1 MQLFDWI
8 VLIVTLLFIVIYGAW
23 KTRGSKNVEDYI
35 LGNNETPWFTVG
47 LSVMATQASAITF
60 LSTPGQAYHDGMGFV
75 QFYFGLP
82 IAMVVICVTFIP
94 IYHKYK
100 VYTAYEYLE
109 KRFDLK
115 TRSLAAILFLV
126 QRGLGTGITIY
137 APSIILSALLG
148 WDLTYMNIIIGIL
161 VIIYTFSG
169 GTKAVNVTQK
179 QQMFVILA
187 GMVITFFLILDYLP
201 NDMTF
206 DNALHIAGANQKMNI
221 VNFSFDLDEKY
232 TFWSGITGGFFLAL
246 AYFGTDQSQVG
257 RYLSGKSVRESQMG
271 LIMNGLLKVPMQFLI
286 LLTGV
291 MVFVFFQFNGTP
303 INFNPNNK
311 ITVEN
316 SKYKSEYQKLQKDLD
331 KLSEDEKVVNLLY
344 IDQLNQD
351 YDNPTLRKELVDLA
365 LKEKEL
371 RTQAREIISKAD
383 DKAETNDK
391 DYVFFYFIL
400 HYLPKGLIGLLLAV
414 IISAAM
420 SSTASGL
427 NALASTTAIDIYKRN
442 VKGEKS
448 EKHYLNI
455 SKLFTLMWGIIAIG
469 FACIATLFENLIQLV
484 NIIGSIFYGTV
495 LGIFLVGF
503 YIQKIQGKSIFY
515 SAVISQIAIFVIYYF
530 TNLIY
535 PSGSEKLGYLWLN
548 FIGAL
553 LTIVL
558 SYLFQIT
565 LFKDEEQT
573 PLTDNV
579 IS

>member
-1 MQLFDWI
+1 MQLIDWI
-8 VLIVTLLFIVIYGAW
+8 VLSATLLFIVIYGVW
-23 KTRGSKNVEDYI
+23 KTRGSKNVQDYI
-35 LGNNETPWFTVG
+35 LGSNETNWYTVG

-60 LSTPGQAYHDGMGFV
+60 LSTPGQAYHDGMGFL

-82 IAMVVICVTFIP
+82 IAMVVICLTFIP

-126 QRGLGTGITIY
+126 QRGLGTGLTIY
-137 APSIILSALLG
+137 APAIILSALLG
-148 WDLTYMNIIIGIL
+148 WNLTLMNIIIGVL

-179 QQMFVILA
+179 QQMFVIML
-187 GMVITFFLILDYLP
+187 GMVITFFLILHYLP

-206 DNALHIAGANQKMNI
+206 NSALHIAGANDKMNI
-221 VNFSFDLDEKY
+221 VDFSFNPEEKY

-271 LIMNGLLKVPMQFLI
+271 LIMNGLLKVPMQFFI

-291 MVFVFFQFNGTP
+291 MVFVFFQFNP
-303 INFNPNNK
+303 VPLNFNPNNK
-311 ITVEN
+311 TIIEK
-316 SKYKSEYQKLQKDLD
+316 SPYKYEYHELEKKLED
-331 KLSEDEKVVNLLY
+331 LSEDKKVINLLY

-351 YDNPTLRKELVDLA
+351 YDNQILRKELVSLSN
-365 LKEKEL
+365 KEKDL
-371 RTQAREIISKAD
+371 RDRAKEIILKAD
-383 DKAETNDK
+383 PNSETNDK
-391 DYVFFYFIL
+391 DYVFFHFIL

-442 VKGEKS
+442 LKEEKS
-448 EKHYLNI
+448 ERHYVNAT
-455 SKLFTLMWGIIAIG
+455 KFFTLFWGIVAIL
-469 FACIATLFENLIQLV
+469 FASIGTLFENLIQLV

-503 YIQKIQGKSIFY
+503 YVKFVHAKAIFY
-515 SAVISQIAIFVIYYF
+515 SAVVSQITIFIIYYYAIFIF
-530 TNLIY
+530 
-535 PSGSEKLGYLWLN
+535 PSGKEKLGYLWLN
-548 FIGAL
+548 FIGAMLTVILSVL
-553 LTIVL
+553 LQKIV
-558 SYLFQIT
+558 FRKKINI
-565 LFKDEEQT
+565 E
-573 PLTDNV
+573 
-579 IS
+579 

>member
-8 VLIVTLLFIVIYGAW
+8 ILIVTLLFIVIYGAW
-23 KTRGSKNVEDYI
+23 KTKGSKNVKDFI
-35 LGNNETPWFTVG
+35 LGSNETPWHVVG

-94 IYHKYK
+94 LYHKYK

-115 TRSLAAILFLV
+115 TRSLAAILFLF
-126 QRGLGTGITIY
+126 QRGLGTGLTIY
-137 APSIILSALLG
+137 APAIILSAILG
-148 WDLTYMNIIIGIL
+148 WNLTYMNIVIGVL
-161 VIIYTFSG
+161 VIVYTFSG

-179 QQMFVILA
+179 QQMFVIMS
-187 GMVITFFLILDYLP
+187 GMFITFFLLLHYLP

-206 DNALHIAGANQKMNI
+206 TSALHIAGANDKMNI
-221 VNFSFDLDEKY
+221 VNFSFDPEEKY

-257 RYLSGKSVRESQMG
+257 RYLSGKSVKESQMG
-271 LIMNGLLKVPMQFLI
+271 LIMNGLLKVPMQFFI

-291 MVFVFFQFNGTP
+291 MVFVFFQFNP
-303 INFNPNNK
+303 VPLNFNPNNK
-311 ITVEN
+311 AMIE
-316 SKYKSEYQKLQKDLD
+316 KSAFKGEYNALEKKLDD
-331 KLSEDEKVVNLLY
+331 LSEDKKVINLLY

-351 YDNPTLRKELVDLA
+351 YDNPTLRKELVTLSN
-365 LKEKEL
+365 KEKDL
-371 RTQAREIISKAD
+371 RDRAKEIILKAD
-383 DKAETNDK
+383 SNSETNDK
-391 DYVFFYFIL
+391 DYVFFHFIL
-400 HYLPKGLIGLLLAV
+400 NYLPKGLIGLLLAV

-442 VKGEKS
+442 LKEQKS
-448 EKHYLNI
+448 ERHYLNAT
-455 SKLFTLMWGIIAIG
+455 KFFTLLWGIVAIL
-469 FACIATLFENLIQLV
+469 FACIGTLFENLIQLV

-503 YIQKIQGKSIFY
+503 YLHKVQSKAIFC
-515 SAVISQIAIFVIYYF
+515 SAVVSQLTIFIIYYYAIFIF
-530 TNLIY
+530 
-535 PSGSEKLGYLWLN
+535 PSGQEKLGYLWLN
-548 FIGAL
+548 FIGAM
-553 LTIVL
+553 LTIV
-558 SYLFQIT
+558 
-565 LFKDEEQT
+565 
-573 PLTDNV
+573 
-579 IS
+579 ISLLLQWTIFRKQKVNIE

>member
-1 MQLFDWI
+1 MQLFDWV

-23 KTRGSKNVEDYI
+23 KTKGSKNVEDFI
-35 LGNNETPWFTVG
+35 LGNNETPWHTVG

-82 IAMVVICVTFIP
+82 LAMIIICLTFIP

-109 KRFDLK
+109 QRFDLK
-115 TRSLAAILFLV
+115 TRSIAAILFLF
-126 QRGLGTGITIY
+126 QRGLGTGLTIY
-137 APSIILSALLG
+137 APAIILSALLG
-148 WDLTYMNIIIGIL
+148 WNLTYMNIVIGFL

-179 QQMFVILA
+179 QQMFVIMS
-187 GMVITFFLILDYLP
+187 GMFITFFLILHYLP

-206 DNALHIAGANQKMNI
+206 SNALHIAGANDKMN
-221 VNFSFDLDEKY
+221 VLNFSTDPEDKY

-257 RYLSGKSVRESQMG
+257 RYLSGKSVKESQMG
-271 LIMNGLLKVPMQFLI
+271 LIMNGFLKVPMQFFI

-291 MVFVFFQFNGTP
+291 MVFVFFQFNP
-303 INFNPNNK
+303 VPLNFNPNNK
-311 ITVEN
+311 IAIE
-316 SKYKSEYQKLQKDLD
+316 KSTFKNEYHVLEKQLES
-331 KLSEDEKVVNLLY
+331 LSEDKKVVNLLY

-351 YDNPTLRKELVDLA
+351 YDNPILRKELVALS

-371 RTQAREIISKAD
+371 RDCAKEIITYAD
-383 DKAETNDK
+383 NRTETNDK
-391 DYVFFYFIL
+391 DYVFFHFIL
-400 HYLPKGLIGLLLAV
+400 NYLPKGLIGLLLAV

-442 VKGEKS
+442 LKEEKS
-448 EKHYLNI
+448 EKHYLNAT
-455 SKLFTLMWGIIAIG
+455 KFFTLFWGIIAIL
-469 FACIATLFENLIQLV
+469 FACIGTLFENLIQLV

-503 YIQKIQGKSIFY
+503 YFKFVKARAIFY
-515 SAVISQIAIFVIYYF
+515 SAVVSQLTIFVIYYF
-530 TNLIY
+530 TNIIY
-535 PSGSEKLGYLWLN
+535 PSGHETLGYLWLN
-548 FIGAL
+548 FIGAI

-558 SYLFQIT
+558 SSILQWTVF
-565 LFKDEEQT
+565 FSKKE
-573 PLTDNV
+573 
-579 IS
+579 

>member
-8 VLIVTLLFIVIYGAW
+8 VLIVTLLFIVIYGVW
-23 KTRGSKNVEDYI
+23 KTKGSKNVEDYI
-35 LGNNETPWFTVG
+35 LGSNETPWHTVG

-60 LSTPGQAYHDGMGFV
+60 LSTPGQAYHDGMGFL

-82 IAMVVICVTFIP
+82 IAMVVICATFIP

-100 VYTAYEYLE
+100 IFTAYEYLE

-126 QRGLGTGITIY
+126 QRGLGTGLTIY

-148 WDLTYMNIIIGIL
+148 WNLTIMNIIIGVL

-179 QQMFVILA
+179 QQMFVIMS
-187 GMVITFFLILDYLP
+187 GMLITFFLILYYLP

-206 DNALHIAGANQKMNI
+206 DNALHIAGANDKMNI
-221 VNFSFDLDEKY
+221 VDFSFNPEVKY

-291 MVFVFFQFNGTP
+291 LVFVFFQFNP
-303 INFNPNNK
+303 VPLNFNPNNK
-311 ITVEN
+311 IAIEN
-316 SKYKSEYQKLQKDLD
+316 SVYKNEYHALEKKLAA
-331 KLSEDEKVVNLLY
+331 LSEDKKVINLLY

-351 YDNPTLRKELVDLA
+351 YDNPILRKELIGISG
-365 LKEKEL
+365 KEKDL
-371 RTQAREIISKAD
+371 RDRAKEIILKAD
-383 DKAETNDK
+383 KNSETNDK
-391 DYVFFYFIL
+391 DYVFFHFIL

-442 VKGEKS
+442 LKEKKT
-448 EKHYLNI
+448 EKHYLNATQF
-455 SKLFTLMWGIIAIG
+455 FTLFWGIIAIL
-469 FACIATLFENLIQLV
+469 FASIGTLFENLIQLV

-503 YIQKIQGKSIFY
+503 YLKRVQAKAVFY
-515 SAVISQIAIFVIYYF
+515 SAVISQIAIFIIYYF
-530 TNLIY
+530 AIFIY
-535 PSGSEKLGYLWLN
+535 DSGQEKLGYLWLN

-553 LTIVL
+553 LTIVF
-558 SYLFQIT
+558 SYILQISICRKT
-565 LFKDEEQT
+565 KT
-573 PLTDNV
+573 C
-579 IS
+579 

>member
-8 VLIVTLLFIVIYGAW
+8 VLVVTLLFIVIYGVW
-23 KTRGSKNVEDYI
+23 KTKGSKNVEDYI
-35 LGNNETPWFTVG
+35 LGNNETPWHTVG

-60 LSTPGQAYHDGMGFV
+60 LSTPGQAYHDGMGFL

-100 VYTAYEYLE
+100 IFTAYEYLE
-109 KRFDLK
+109 KRFDLR

-126 QRGLGTGITIY
+126 QRGLGTGLTIY

-148 WDLTYMNIIIGIL
+148 WNLTLMNIIIGVL

-179 QQMFVILA
+179 QQMFVIMS
-187 GMVITFFLILDYLP
+187 GMFITFLLILYYLP

-206 DNALHIAGANQKMNI
+206 NNALHIAGANDKMNI
-221 VNFSFDLDEKY
+221 VDFSFNPEEKY

-271 LIMNGLLKVPMQFLI
+271 LIMNGLLKVPMQFFI

-291 MVFVFFQFNGTP
+291 MVFVFFQFNP
-303 INFNPNNK
+303 VPLNFNPNNK
-311 ITVEN
+311 ALIEK
-316 SKYKSEYQKLQKDLD
+316 SQYKNEYHVLEKKLVA
-331 KLSEDEKVVNLLY
+331 LSEDKKVINLLY

-351 YDNPTLRKELVDLA
+351 YDNPILRKELIGLSN
-365 LKEKEL
+365 KEKDL
-371 RTQAREIISKAD
+371 RDRAKEIILKAD
-383 DKAETNDK
+383 SNSETNDK
-391 DYVFFYFIL
+391 DYVFFHFIL

-442 VKGEKS
+442 LKEEKS
-448 EKHYLNI
+448 ERHYVNAT
-455 SKLFTLMWGIIAIG
+455 KFFTLFWGIVAIL
-469 FACIATLFENLIQLV
+469 FASIGTLFENLIQLV
-484 NIIGSIFYGTV
+484 NIVGSIFYGTV
-495 LGIFLVGF
+495 LGIFMVGF
-503 YIQKIQGKSIFY
+503 YVKRVQAKAIFF
-515 SAVISQIAIFVIYYF
+515 SAAISQITIFIIYYYAIFIF
-530 TNLIY
+530 E
-535 PSGSEKLGYLWLN
+535 SGEEKLGYLWLN

-558 SYLFQIT
+558 SVLIQAT
-565 LFKDEEQT
+565 LFDKKRQDQ
-573 PLTDNV
+573 
-579 IS
+579 

>member
-8 VLIVTLLFIVIYGAW
+8 VLVVTLLFIVIYGVW
-23 KTRGSKNVEDYI
+23 KTKGSKNVEDYI
-35 LGNNETPWFTVG
+35 LGSNETPWYTVG

-60 LSTPGQAYHDGMGFV
+60 LSTPGQAYHDGMGFL

-94 IYHKYK
+94 LYHKYK
-100 VYTAYEYLE
+100 VFTAYEYLE

-126 QRGLGTGITIY
+126 QRGLGTGLTIY
-137 APSIILSALLG
+137 APAIILSALLG
-148 WDLTYMNIIIGIL
+148 WNLTVMNIVIGVL

-179 QQMFVILA
+179 QQMFVIMS
-187 GMVITFFLILDYLP
+187 GMIITFFLILYYLP

-206 DNALHIAGANQKMNI
+206 TSALHIAGANDKMDI
-221 VNFSFDLDEKY
+221 VDFSFDPEEKY

-271 LIMNGLLKVPMQFLI
+271 LIMNGLLKVPMQFFI

-291 MVFVFFQFNGTP
+291 MVFVFFQFNP
-303 INFNPNNK
+303 VPLNFNPNNK
-311 ITVEN
+311 AIIEK
-316 SKYKSEYQKLQKDLD
+316 SAYKKEYHKLEKQLEA
-331 KLSEDEKVVNLLY
+331 LSEDKKVINLLY

-351 YDNPTLRKELVDLA
+351 FDNPILRKELVGLSSREKDLRDHA
-365 LKEKEL
+365 K
-371 RTQAREIISKAD
+371 EIILKAD
-383 DKAETNDK
+383 SNSETNDK
-391 DYVFFYFIL
+391 DYVFFHFIL
-400 HYLPKGLIGLLLAV
+400 NYLPKGLIGLLLAV

-442 VKGEKS
+442 VKEEKS
-448 EKHYLNI
+448 EKHYVNAT
-455 SKLFTLMWGIIAIG
+455 KFFTLFWGIVAIL
-469 FACIATLFENLIQLV
+469 FASIGTLFENLIQLV

-503 YIQKIQGKSIFY
+503 YIKYVQSKAIFY
-515 SAVISQIAIFVIYYF
+515 SAVISQITIFIIYYF
-530 TNLIY
+530 AIFIY
-535 PSGSEKLGYLWLN
+535 PSGEEKLGYLWLN
-548 FIGAL
+548 FIGAM

-558 SYLFQIT
+558 SVIMQSFIFRKKRQIA
-565 LFKDEEQT
+565 
-573 PLTDNV
+573 
-579 IS
+579 

>member
-8 VLIVTLLFIVIYGAW
+8 VLIVTLLFIVGYGSW
-23 KTRGSKNVEDYI
+23 KTKGSKNVEDFI
-35 LGNNETPWFTVG
+35 LGNNETPWYTVG

-82 IAMVVICVTFIP
+82 IAMIVICVTFIP
-94 IYHKYK
+94 LYHKNK
-100 VYTAYEYLE
+100 VFTAYEFLE

-126 QRGLGTGITIY
+126 QRGLGTGLTIY
-137 APSIILSALLG
+137 APAIILSALLG
-148 WDLTYMNIIIGIL
+148 WNLTYMNIIIGLL

-179 QQMFVILA
+179 QQMFVIMT
-187 GMVITFFLILDYLP
+187 GMIITFFLILHYLP

-206 DNALHIAGANQKMNI
+206 NNALHIAGANDKMNI
-221 VNFSFDLDEKY
+221 VDFSFDPEEKY

-271 LIMNGLLKVPMQFLI
+271 LIMNGLLKVPMQFFI

-291 MVFVFFQFNGTP
+291 MVFVFFQFNP
-303 INFNPNNK
+303 VPLNFNPNNK
-311 ITVEN
+311 IVIEK
-316 SKYKSEYQKLQKDLD
+316 SAYKEEYHALEKKLAT
-331 KLSEDEKVVNLLY
+331 LSEDKKVINLLY

-351 YDNPTLRKELVDLA
+351 FDNPILRKELVALSNKERDLRDRA
-365 LKEKEL
+365 K
-371 RTQAREIISKAD
+371 EIISRAD
-383 DKAETNDK
+383 STSETNDK
-391 DYVFFYFIL
+391 DYVFFHFIL

-414 IISAAM
+414 ILSAAM

-442 VKGEKS
+442 LKTEKS
-448 EKHYLNI
+448 EKHYLNAT
-455 SKLFTLMWGIIAIG
+455 KFFTLFWGIVAIL
-469 FACIATLFENLIQLV
+469 FACVGTLFENLIQLV

-503 YIQKIQGKSIFY
+503 YLRHVGAKAMFT
-515 SAVISQIAIFVIYYF
+515 SAVISQTTIFIIYYF
-530 TNLIY
+530 LIY
-535 PSGSEKLGYLWLN
+535 KQERLGYLWLN
-548 FIGAL
+548 FIGAI
-553 LTIVL
+553 LTILLALIIQFIFCKRKAKCDGIVL
-558 SYLFQIT
+558 
-565 LFKDEEQT
+565 E
-573 PLTDNV
+573 
-579 IS
+579 